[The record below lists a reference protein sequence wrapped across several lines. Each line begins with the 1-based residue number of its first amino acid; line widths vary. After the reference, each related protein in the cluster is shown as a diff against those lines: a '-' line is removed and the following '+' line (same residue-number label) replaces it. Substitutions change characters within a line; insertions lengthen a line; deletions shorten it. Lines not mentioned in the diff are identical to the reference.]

1 MVSTNGTAITTPPK
15 YGDMRD
21 YRAPSLLQPHRARE
35 AILDAHN
42 GRRPPLIGYFHM
54 LANPQMCKVIAQLGF
69 DIILIDMEHSAMN
82 VETMVNMVN
91 DIQFHS
97 EGKTIA
103 WVRVSGHSHEDIGY
117 GKLNSTP

>member
-1 MVSTNGTAITTPPK
+1 MVSANGTSIPSTRK

-35 AILDAHN
+35 AIRDAHN

-69 DIILIDMEHSAMN
+69 DTIMIDMEHAAMN

-97 EGKTIA
+97 EGRTHA
-103 WVRVSGHSHEDIGY
+103 WVR
-117 GKLNSTP
+117 